1 MSGKIVEISLKSL
14 TWGENGEIDEKRVG
28 NNILTFDLIYPAPG
42 KADITTIKKLK
53 LKDNG
58 SINFENGK
66 HTFSDRI
73 VFKEE
78 IYGESALVV
87 HLTDVQT
94 RSGISKFITAVLKGF
109 YKTIWGIFTGS
120 IDNVVIGL
128 PLNEITTRIDDLKE
142 SPEEKIYII
151 GKALKEINE
160 KNLKDETWEMDLEVP
175 KNVYRKDYTH
185 PDYRKIGARGE
196 IETKPILKEGD
207 NNGKLVLNVKV
218 L

>member
-14 TWGENGEIDEKRVG
+14 TWGENGEIDERKVG

-58 SINFENGK
+58 SINFENGEY
-66 HTFSDRI
+66 TFYDRI

-87 HLTDVQT
+87 QLTDVQT
-94 RSGISKFITAVLKGF
+94 RSGISKFITAILKGL
-109 YKTIWGIFTGS
+109 YKTIWGIFTDS

-128 PLNEITTRIDDLKE
+128 PLNEITTRIEDIKG
-142 SPEEKIYII
+142 SPEEKTYII
-151 GKALKEINE
+151 GEALKEFKVKE
-160 KNLKDETWEMDLEVP
+160 LKDETWELVLEVP
-175 KNVYRKDYTH
+175 EDVYRKDYTH
-185 PDYRKIGARGE
+185 PDHRRFGGGTI
-196 IETKPILKEGD
+196 TPVPILEKED
-207 NNGKLVLNVKV
+207 KNGKLVLNVKV

>member
-14 TWGENGEIDEKRVG
+14 TWGENGEIDERKVG

-58 SINFENGK
+58 SINFENGEY
-66 HTFSDRI
+66 TFYDRI

-87 HLTDVQT
+87 QLTDVQT
-94 RSGISKFITAVLKGF
+94 RSGISKFITAILKGL
-109 YKTIWGIFTGS
+109 YKTIWGIFTDS

-128 PLNEITTRIDDLKE
+128 PLNEITTRIEDIKG
-142 SPEEKIYII
+142 SPEEKTYII
-151 GKALKEINE
+151 GEALKEFKVKE
-160 KNLKDETWEMDLEVP
+160 LKDETWELVLEVP
-175 KNVYRKDYTH
+175 EDVYRKDYTH
-185 PDYRKIGARGE
+185 PDHRRFGGGTI
-196 IETKPILKEGD
+196 TPVPILEKED
-207 NNGKLVLNVKV
+207 KNGKLVLNVKA

>member
-14 TWGENGEIDEKRVG
+14 TWVENGEIDERKIG
-28 NNILTFDLIYPAPG
+28 NNILTFDLIYPSPG

-53 LKDNG
+53 LEDKG
-58 SINFENGK
+58 SINFKKGEY
-66 HTFSDRI
+66 TFYDRI

-87 HLTDVQT
+87 KLTDVQT
-94 RSGISKFITAVLKGF
+94 RSGISKFIAAILKGL

-128 PLNEITTRIDDLKE
+128 PLNEITTRIEDLKE
-142 SPEEKIYII
+142 SPDDKIYII
-151 GKALKEINE
+151 GEALKEIVE
-160 KNLKDETWEMDLEVP
+160 KDLKDETWKMDLEVP
-175 KNVYRKDYTH
+175 EDVYRKDYTH
-185 PDYRKIGARGE
+185 PDYRKIGGGT
-196 IETKPILKEGD
+196 ITSVPILKKGD
-207 NNGKLVLNVKV
+207 KNGKLVLNVKV